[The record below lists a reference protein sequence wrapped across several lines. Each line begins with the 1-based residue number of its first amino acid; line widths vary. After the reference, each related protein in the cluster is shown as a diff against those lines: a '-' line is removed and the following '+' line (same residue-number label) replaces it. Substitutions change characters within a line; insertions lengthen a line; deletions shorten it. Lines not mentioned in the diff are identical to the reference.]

1 MLLFNYSVRSQ
12 HLLTRS
18 FGGIIARVLVTGASG
33 FIGVP
38 LLRLL
43 VLKGNEVLALSRK
56 DRPSQISSSIKWLI
70 ADLTSPKSY
79 KHTIEDFEPEVLIHL
94 AWQEIPDY
102 SLATSSKNLNMSLDL
117 LAFIIG
123 LHSCKKI
130 VVSGSCWEYNITN
143 GLCLETTIGFAKD
156 HFTWAKHALF
166 SWLNMMCKQ
175 KDIQISWMRIFYVY
189 GPRQRAESLITNI
202 LTKLKN
208 FQLPELHTPKN
219 ANDFVF
225 IDDVVAAFSKLISTD
240 NKSGVYNLGSG
251 VSIPILEVCR
261 LAEQIVLGSEELT
274 QEMEAK
280 FEDTTCDIDFWADC
294 SKAKKHLGWQPKIS
308 IEKGINQTW
317 EWLKAQ

>member
-102 SLATSSKNLNMSLDL
+102 SLATSSKNLNMSL
-117 LAFIIG
+117 
-123 LHSCKKI
+123 KK
-130 VVSGSCWEYNITN
+130 
-143 GLCLETTIGFAKD
+143 
-156 HFTWAKHALF
+156 
-166 SWLNMMCKQ
+166 
-175 KDIQISWMRIFYVY
+175 
-189 GPRQRAESLITNI
+189 LIT
-202 LTKLKN
+202 
-208 FQLPELHTPKN
+208 
-219 ANDFVF
+219 
-225 IDDVVAAFSKLISTD
+225 
-240 NKSGVYNLGSG
+240 
-251 VSIPILEVCR
+251 
-261 LAEQIVLGSEELT
+261 
-274 QEMEAK
+274 
-280 FEDTTCDIDFWADC
+280 
-294 SKAKKHLGWQPKIS
+294 HL
-308 IEKGINQTW
+308 
-317 EWLKAQ
+317 